1 MSLPKINTP
10 EYTLN
15 VPSTDEEITYRPF
28 LVKEEKV
35 LLIAQ
40 ETGTEKSIYQAIKNL
55 IKNCCFGKVDVDKLP
70 MFDIEYI
77 FLQIRAKSVGETTT
91 LEVTCPDDE
100 ETKVKVEVDLTTLKV
115 EMDEKHSPR
124 IQLTDD
130 IGLLMQ
136 YPNLGDV
143 LSMGVMED
151 GENIKTATDS
161 VNKMFG
167 MMQDCMYQIWQGE
180 ETFDATDYS
189 NKDKKDFLES
199 LNHEQF
205 EKIQNFFD
213 TMPTVKHKE
222 EVTNPKT
229 KVTSTVTIEGMNSF
243 F

>member
-143 LSMGVMED
+143 LAMGVEEEKSTTID
-151 GENIKTATDS
+151 
-161 VNKMFG
+161 KMFG

-180 ETFDATDYS
+180 ETFDAMDYS

-205 EKIQNFFD
+205 EKSQSFFD
-213 TMPTVKHKE
+213 TMPTIKYVT

-229 KVTSTVTIEGMNSF
+229 KVTSEVTIEGMNSF

>member
-35 LLIAQ
+35 LLVAQ

-77 FLQIRAKSVGETTT
+77 FLQIRAKSVGEITT

-143 LSMGVMED
+143 LAMGVE
-151 GENIKTATDS
+151 EEKTATID
-161 VNKMFG
+161 KMFG

-180 ETFDATDYS
+180 ETFDAMDYS

-205 EKIQNFFD
+205 EKIQSFFD
-213 TMPTVKHKE
+213 TMPTIKYVT

-229 KVTSTVTIEGMNSF
+229 KVTSEVTIEGMNSF